1 MTHALPCMQM
11 CKAYTILLCLPACIW
26 RKIIYIQL
34 LHMLYLLVD
43 SSSVHLFNI
52 PLLAGSVTA
61 NQPQQVSQTSLSHHY
76 ARCKSDSSILAP
88 SCRSQMVEAQLTA
101 VLTGACLV
109 LIFVVRKLGL
119 VIAQRDSLTTSQQ
132 AMLKQVCSTAMLLA
146 FA

>member
-11 CKAYTILLCLPACIW
+11 WKAHTVLLCLPACIW
-26 RKIIYIQL
+26 RKIIHIQS

-43 SSSVHLFNI
+43 SRSVRLFNI

-61 NQPQQVSQTSLSHHY
+61 TQSQQVSQTSLSHHY
-76 ARCKSDSSILAP
+76 AGCKSDSSMLAP

-132 AMLKQVCSTAMLLA
+132 AMLKQVCSTTMLRA

>member
-1 MTHALPCMQM
+1 
-11 CKAYTILLCLPACIW
+11 
-26 RKIIYIQL
+26 
-34 LHMLYLLVD
+34 
-43 SSSVHLFNI
+43 
-52 PLLAGSVTA
+52 
-61 NQPQQVSQTSLSHHY
+61 
-76 ARCKSDSSILAP
+76 
-88 SCRSQMVEAQLTA
+88 MVEAQLTA

>member
-1 MTHALPCMQM
+1 MS
-11 CKAYTILLCLPACIW
+11 Y
-26 RKIIYIQL
+26 
-34 LHMLYLLVD
+34 
-43 SSSVHLFNI
+43 
-52 PLLAGSVTA
+52 
-61 NQPQQVSQTSLSHHY
+61 HY
-76 ARCKSDSSILAP
+76 ARCKFDSSILAP

-132 AMLKQVCSTAMLLA
+132 AMLKQVCSRSTLMA

>member
-1 MTHALPCMQM
+1 M
-11 CKAYTILLCLPACIW
+11 LLL
-26 RKIIYIQL
+26 
-34 LHMLYLLVD
+34 
-43 SSSVHLFNI
+43 
-52 PLLAGSVTA
+52 GSVTA
-61 NQPQQVSQTSLSHHY
+61 DQQVSQTSLSHHY
-76 ARCKSDSSILAP
+76 AGAKSDSSILAR

-132 AMLKQVCSTAMLLA
+132 AMLKQVCSTMLLLA